1 MHWWKVRRNSDT
13 KILSEKIIYLGDKS
27 NSDNLEYIYICI
39 YKIDYDL
46 DVKLQSIFDVEKK
59 HRRNRKRKREA
70 TKFGRELRLT
80 ATRSARRII
89 ADRSHSTLIS
99 AREGKRLLPLCAS
112 GTRERR
118 FRGNATTDFR
128 GLNARRG
135 FSQCPNST
143 FTLNRPLLVINNFC
157 AQEREQKRE
166 LQSTN
171 IHCVATNVSTL
182 RSNAIPLSRRALSIL
197 LFSEKHPHDPTTD
210 SNKTCGRRLE
220 TNFPFLDI
228 PPLNAHRIR
237 ETIYIT
243 STRARDR
250 RRETSGR
257 RERVDR
263 TKVKRKWEKRRREK
277 DERQR
282 STPAARQEAGAR
294 FCRRHHLSRR
304 RTPCITAT
312 VVYPRS
318 RHPVVTDPMFL
329 STLLLVAN
337 TRCPSVLPSLLS
349 YLLQNA
355 APLTARARIQLP
367 SLRDHRSPPPHTP
380 PSRVSSFQIQPH
392 TRSLP
397 FAFFLLTIID
407 RPPAY
412 RDC

>member
-46 DVKLQSIFDVEKK
+46 DVKLQWIFDVEKK
-59 HRRNRKRKREA
+59 HRRKRKRKRKREA

-89 ADRSHSTLIS
+89 TDRSHSTLIS

-171 IHCVATNVSTL
+171 IHCNQPSHQRINASFKRYSIIASCTFDLTFL
-182 RSNAIPLSRRALSIL
+182 REASSRSHDRLQQDVWTTPRNQLSIPRYSSVKRTSHPRNDL
-197 LFSEKHPHDPTTD
+197 YHKH
-210 SNKTCGRRLE
+210 S
-220 TNFPFLDI
+220 
-228 PPLNAHRIR
+228 
-237 ETIYIT
+237 
-243 STRARDR
+243 RAR
-250 RRETSGR
+250 
-257 RERVDR
+257 
-263 TKVKRKWEKRRREK
+263 
-277 DERQR
+277 
-282 STPAARQEAGAR
+282 
-294 FCRRHHLSRR
+294 
-304 RTPCITAT
+304 
-312 VVYPRS
+312 
-318 RHPVVTDPMFL
+318 
-329 STLLLVAN
+329 
-337 TRCPSVLPSLLS
+337 
-349 YLLQNA
+349 
-355 APLTARARIQLP
+355 
-367 SLRDHRSPPPHTP
+367 
-380 PSRVSSFQIQPH
+380 
-392 TRSLP
+392 
-397 FAFFLLTIID
+397 
-407 RPPAY
+407 
-412 RDC
+412 